1 MRLGDTS
8 FFNLF
13 ALVAGATNPD
23 RSCDAWD
30 VDHVHWTR
38 ERMSHRG
45 PSFAFQV
52 ELHTLTHDGR
62 RGWTLLLGHET
73 WWDSEGR
80 DAFRN
85 GRWVHVTRGRRDD
98 VLAWFVKREAEL
110 DDKAD

>member
-23 RSCDAWD
+23 RTRDAWD

-38 ERMSHRG
+38 ERTSHRG
-45 PSFAFQV
+45 PSYAFQI
-52 ELHTLTHDGR
+52 ELHTLAHDGR
-62 RGWTLLLGHET
+62 RGWTLLMGHET
-73 WWDSEGR
+73 WWAPGKP

-85 GRWVHVTRGRRDD
+85 GRWVHLVKGARAD
-98 VLAWFVKREAEL
+98 VLKWFAKRETEL
-110 DDKAD
+110 ER

>member
-23 RSCDAWD
+23 RNRDAWD

-38 ERMSHRG
+38 ERTSHRG
-45 PSFAFQV
+45 PHYAFQI
-52 ELHTLTHDGR
+52 ELHTLVHDGR
-62 RGWTLLLGHET
+62 RGWTLLMGHET
-73 WWDSEGR
+73 WWAPGKP

-85 GRWVHVTRGRRDD
+85 GRWVHLAKGARGD
-98 VLAWFVKREAEL
+98 VLKWFETRQAEL
-110 DDKAD
+110 EG